1 VTARRAKVRRV
12 SYSPSAQGAVAA
24 TFQQHF
30 LPGQANSRTFT
41 LDRQTKSLAAADVTI
56 DSSRQGVPVIADIA
70 LIVTAAGVLA
80 AVFGLRQSNRERLR
94 QFEAM
99 YVQRYWS
106 ILDQLSLDAL
116 DMSAP
121 DSVSADDRKA
131 IRAYL
136 FLCEDELEM
145 RGRGYIADSTYTIWS
160 EAAKAQLKQPMFEE
174 VWNQLSK
181 ETVFPYQNLNSLI
194 SNPSYDPLRVRFL
207 RRWLRGL
214 AGIGRF

>member
-1 VTARRAKVRRV
+1 M
-12 SYSPSAQGAVAA
+12 
-24 TFQQHF
+24 
-30 LPGQANSRTFT
+30 
-41 LDRQTKSLAAADVTI
+41 
-56 DSSRQGVPVIADIA
+56 IADIA

-121 DSVSADDRKA
+121 DSVSADNRKA

-145 RGRGYIADSTYTIWS
+145 RGRGYIADSTYKIWS
-160 EAAKAQLKQPMFEE
+160 EAAKSQLKQPMFEE

-181 ETVFPYQNLNSLI
+181 EAAFPYQNLNSLM

>member
-1 VTARRAKVRRV
+1 M
-12 SYSPSAQGAVAA
+12 
-24 TFQQHF
+24 
-30 LPGQANSRTFT
+30 L
-41 LDRQTKSLAAADVTI
+41 
-56 DSSRQGVPVIADIA
+56 ADIA
-70 LIVTAAGVLA
+70 LIATAVGVLA

-116 DMSAP
+116 AGSTKHP
-121 DSVSADDRKA
+121 PSEADLKA

-145 RGRGYIADSTYTIWS
+145 RGRGYIADTTYKIWTD
-160 EAAKAQLKQPMFEE
+160 AAVTQLQQPMFQA
-174 VWNQLSK
+174 VWEQVLK
-181 ETVFPYQNLNSLI
+181 ESTFPYKHLHALCSQ
-194 SNPSYDPLRVRFL
+194 PESYDPLPVGFV

-214 AGIGRF
+214 AGIGAF

>member
-1 VTARRAKVRRV
+1 
-12 SYSPSAQGAVAA
+12 
-24 TFQQHF
+24 
-30 LPGQANSRTFT
+30 
-41 LDRQTKSLAAADVTI
+41 
-56 DSSRQGVPVIADIA
+56 VIADIA
-70 LIVTAAGVLA
+70 LIVTAVGVLA

-106 ILDQLSLDAL
+106 ILDQLSLGAL
-116 DMSAP
+116 GMSAS
-121 DSVSADDRKA
+121 DSVSADDKKA

-145 RGRGYIADSTYTIWS
+145 RGRGYIADSTYRIWS
-160 EAAKAQLKQPMFEE
+160 EAAKAQLEQPMFQE
-174 VWNQLSK
+174 VWNQLTK
-181 ETVFPYQNLNSLI
+181 EATFPYQHLNALL
-194 SNPSYDPLRVRFL
+194 SNPSYDPLTVRFL